1 MGKGY
6 RSPQQRASER
16 AQELGDNLLS
26 QRAIFS
32 LAVSLLTHMAN
43 NLDHLFTA
51 LSDPTRRAVI
61 AQLGGGE
68 APVSALAQ
76 PHNMALPS
84 FLKHLAQLER
94 AGLVTSRKV
103 GRTRICTLHPE
114 ALQTAQTWLDQQRA
128 VWEGKLDRLDAF
140 LSKDTP

>member
-1 MGKGY
+1 M
-6 RSPQQRASER
+6 
-16 AQELGDNLLS
+16 
-26 QRAIFS
+26 
-32 LAVSLLTHMAN
+32 LLTLMAN

-61 AQLGGGE
+61 AHLGEGE
-68 APVSALAQ
+68 APVKALAT
-76 PHNMALPS
+76 PHDMALPS

-114 ALQTAQTWLDQQRA
+114 ALDTVDTWLSQQRA
-128 VWEGKLDRLDAF
+128 LWDGKLDRLETY
-140 LSKDTP
+140 LKKDTP